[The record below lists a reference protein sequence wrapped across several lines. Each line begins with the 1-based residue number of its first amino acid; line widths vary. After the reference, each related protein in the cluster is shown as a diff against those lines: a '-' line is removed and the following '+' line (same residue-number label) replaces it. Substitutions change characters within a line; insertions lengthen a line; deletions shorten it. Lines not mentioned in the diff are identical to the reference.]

1 MKILKNIL
9 NILIFSLFTCM
20 ITGIIICIIC
30 PYIPAFIYVIVL
42 NDDGKLDNIEKIS
55 DTVIE
60 NQEILEDIACLML
73 EQGDE
78 LAVYVHVDKKETSC
92 LQGSEIIDD
101 ELLEQENIYGQLEE
115 LYVKDMSIHKNN
127 DANIVVFITY
137 SSGIV
142 SSSYYKGFFYLPQEI
157 SESIL
162 ECNYYF
168 PYHNQIDSYGNIV
181 NDWYYF
187 EMSYS

>member
-1 MKILKNIL
+1 MKILKG
-9 NILIFSLFTCM
+9 ILIFLLFTCM
-20 ITGIIICIIC
+20 IAGIICIVF

-55 DTVIE
+55 NVVIE

-78 LAVYVHVDKKETSC
+78 LDVYVHVNEKEASC
-92 LQGSEIIDD
+92 LQGLEIIDE

-115 LYVKDMSIHKNN
+115 LYVKDMRIHKNN
-127 DANIVVFITY
+127 DVNIVVFITY

-142 SSSYYKGFFYLPQEI
+142 SSSYYKGFFYLPQEM

-162 ECNYYF
+162 ENNHYL
-168 PYHNQIDSYGNIV
+168 PYHNHIDSFGNIV

-187 EMSYS
+187 EMSYG

>member
-1 MKILKNIL
+1 MKILKS
-9 NILIFSLFTCM
+9 ILIFLLFMC
-20 ITGIIICIIC
+20 IIVGGICIIC

-42 NDDGKLDNIEKIS
+42 NNDDGKLDNIEKIS
-55 DTVIE
+55 NMVIE
-60 NQEILEDIACLML
+60 NQEKLEDIACLML

-78 LAVYVHVDKKETSC
+78 LDVHVDVDEKETSC
-92 LQGSEIIDD
+92 FQDSKIIDE
-101 ELLEQENIYGQLEE
+101 ELSEQENIYRLLEE
-115 LYVKDMSIHKNN
+115 LYVKDMSIYKNN
-127 DANIVVFITY
+127 DVNIVVFITY
-137 SSGIV
+137 SSGTV
-142 SSSYYKGFFYLPQEI
+142 CSSYYKGFFYLPQEI

-187 EMSYS
+187 EMSYG